1 MVRLASSLSVV
12 MVTVVAICI
21 VGCGSQSETQ
31 KLPERPLRKMKSLL
45 KRGLYEQAWQ
55 LSPEVLKLHG
65 DDADVIASIA
75 QLAYEI
81 KKPDQTAKLLAQ
93 ACEAEAY
100 ANPSRVQQAMIAFVG
115 VGRLHDAMQLLE
127 TAVQRNP
134 DQQGTR
140 RLLFDLTMGT
150 EERLR
155 GLNHGRVLVRQR
167 QFDLELLTTLSNTE
181 RRTLEAAPL
190 ETMTSRNAD
199 DLRPLVGSA
208 KTKFDEGDYQ
218 AAIDELKKITERHPD
233 YVPAQS
239 LLGRSYAASNRFA
252 ELERWAASQPPG
264 TEAAPGY
271 WIALGDW
278 ARGKGMIQPAMRAYW
293 EAARRDPDAMESWSK
308 LSTSI
313 AQLRDEDSTAASS
326 ISDDVF
332 DAIQRRNT
340 LLSKFN
346 QLKNR
351 FERTGNISREIAADI
366 IRILVDLGR
375 LWEAEAWASVAMSL
389 PENDDIPL
397 AELRGSV
404 IRQLTNETPWQIA
417 TNRPELQL
425 DLTRFRLPSI
435 ARINSDRNADVAK
448 SNGSSSQMPGSQA
461 SGDGDL
467 INRAWRLEDEA
478 SARGLDFFGRTS
490 DHLDQA
496 GIMLHETLGC
506 GGGTIDFDLD
516 GWSDLYLMAA
526 GGKPGQLDS
535 AANALIRNY
544 SGQFG
549 EVTRQSQTGHRGFGQ
564 GVAVGDINED
574 GFPDLLLLNYGP
586 NALLINNGD
595 GSFSDR
601 TDRWNLNF
609 DADTQITWSTSG
621 AIADVDGDG
630 LSDVVVVNYCAG
642 LEPSIETC
650 PMADSESFR
659 SCSPVKFPGHVD
671 WILKTRGDGTFVNQT
686 EAWSMAP
693 DVVGRGLG
701 VVVGQLDS
709 TTGIDVLITNDM
721 TNNHYWSCSK
731 TNSDK
736 SSEAMT
742 ELLMIESAMVRGVG
756 ADDRSLAQGSMG
768 IATGDFDLDGDADFY
783 VTNFD
788 NEYNI
793 LHEQRSNGMWQDQTS
808 SRGLVKPT
816 MPLVGFGTEAINLDN
831 DGNLELVVSNG
842 HVDLFSR
849 GEDRALYAQPMQIFQ
864 RLESGLFAATETSVA
879 GNYLRNSHVGRALW
893 TIDAD
898 RDGRMDLAVT
908 HQTEPVSLLI
918 NRCEPAG
925 HWIDIRLSG
934 RTCGRDAIGATVT
947 VAFGGQT
954 RTTFQS
960 AGDGYMCSNQR
971 GLHVGLGLAEPESGP
986 VCDVTIQW
994 PDGSRQVHPGLAVD
1008 ASYSVTEM
1016 DETAF
1021 QLP

>member
-1 MVRLASSLSVV
+1 MVRFASSWMVV
-12 MVTVVAICI
+12 MVTVATFCV
-21 VGCGSQSETQ
+21 VGCGGQSKTQ
-31 KLPERPLRKMKSLL
+31 KLPERPLRKMQSLI

-55 LSPEVLKLHG
+55 ISPEVLKIHG
-65 DDADVIASIA
+65 DDANVIASIA
-75 QLAYEI
+75 KLAYEMQ
-81 KKPDQTAKLLAQ
+81 KPNESADLLAQ

-100 ANPSRVQQAMIAFVG
+100 ANPARVHQTMIAFVG

-127 TAVQRNP
+127 TTVEENP
-134 DQQGTR
+134 DQQKTR

-155 GLNHGRVLVRQR
+155 GLKHGRVLVRQR
-167 QFDLELLTTLSNTE
+167 QFDLELLKALSNTE

-190 ETMTSRNAD
+190 EAMTSRNAD

-218 AAIDELKKITERHPD
+218 AAIDELKRITQRHPD
-233 YVPAQS
+233 YVPAQT
-239 LLGRSYAASNRFA
+239 LLGRSYAASNRLA
-252 ELERWAASQPPG
+252 ELESWAASPPPG
-264 TEAAPGY
+264 TENTPGY

-278 ARGKGMIQPAMRAYW
+278 ARGKDLIQPATRAYW
-293 EAARRDPDAMESWSK
+293 EAARLDPDAMEAWSK

-313 AQLRDEDSTAASS
+313 AQLRDLDSDAASS
-326 ISDDVF
+326 ISDEAF
-332 DAIQRRNT
+332 DAIQRRNA

-346 QLKNR
+346 QLKSR
-351 FERTGNISREIAADI
+351 FERTGSISREIVADI

-389 PENDDIPL
+389 PENDDVPI
-397 AELRGSV
+397 AELRDSI
-404 IRQLTNETPWQIA
+404 IRQLTNDTPWQ
-417 TNRPELQL
+417 TVTDHPELQL
-425 DLTRFRLPSI
+425 DLTRFSAPSI
-435 ARINSDRNADVAK
+435 ARIDSERSTKVAG
-448 SNGSSSQMPGSQA
+448 SNGSAPQS
-461 SGDGDL
+461 SGDDNPL
-467 INRAWRLEDEA
+467 NRAWRLDDEA
-478 SARGLDFFGRTS
+478 AERGLDFFGRTS

-526 GGKPGQLDS
+526 GGKPGQMDS
-535 AANALIRNY
+535 AANALVRNHA
-544 SGQFG
+544 GQFG
-549 EVTRQSQTGHRGFGQ
+549 EVTGPSQTGHRGFGQ

-595 GSFSDR
+595 GSFSDQ

-642 LEPSIETC
+642 LEPSTETC
-650 PMADSESFR
+650 PMADSETFR
-659 SCSPVKFPGHVD
+659 SCTPVKFPGHVD
-671 WILKTRGDGTFVNQT
+671 WILKTRADGSFVNQT
-686 EAWSMAP
+686 EAWSMTP

-701 VVVGQLDS
+701 VVVGQLDA
-709 TTGIDVLITNDM
+709 TAGIDVLITNDM
-721 TNNHYWSCSK
+721 TNNHYWSFSK
-731 TNSDK
+731 TNPDK
-736 SSEAMT
+736 SSAAVSEMVMT
-742 ELLMIESAMVRGVG
+742 ESAMLRGVG
-756 ADDRSLAQGSMG
+756 ANDRSLAQGSMG

-793 LHEQRSNGMWQDQTS
+793 LHEQRSAGMWQDQTS

-864 RLESGLFAATETSVA
+864 RLESGILVATETSVA
-879 GNYLRNSHVGRALW
+879 GNYLRKSHVGRALW

-898 RDGRMDLAVT
+898 RDGRMDLVVT
-908 HQTEPVSLLI
+908 HQTEPVSLLV
-918 NRCEPAG
+918 NRCEPGG
-925 HWIDIRLSG
+925 HWIDVRLSG
-934 RTCGRDAIGATVT
+934 RNCGRDAIGATVT
-947 VAFGGQT
+947 VAFGNQT
-954 RTTFQS
+954 RTAFQS

-971 GLHVGLGLAEPESGP
+971 GLHVGLGLADQDNAPAYDVP
-986 VCDVTIQW
+986 VCDVTVQW
-994 PDGSRQVHPGLAVD
+994 PDGTRQVHTGLPVD
-1008 ASYSVTEM
+1008 ASYWVTQL

-1021 QLP
+1021 LLP